1 MVYTISRQSRDAER
15 MRQMTETKRLYY
27 EDVYKKE
34 FTAKVLECRESKK
47 GYEIILNQTAFYP
60 EGGGQPSDTG
70 ILGGINVKEVHEKDG
85 ELIHYTDGPLE
96 VGMDV
101 IGKINWGRRFDLMQ
115 QHSGEHIVSGLVHE
129 AFGYDNVGFHMGS
142 DVITIDFSGMLD
154 EEQMA
159 EIEAKANQII
169 WENQKVEIFYPTE
182 EELKN
187 LDYRSKKELSG
198 WVRIVRFPGAD
209 TCACCGTHVTR
220 TGEIGMVKL
229 LSVVKF
235 REGVRMEML
244 SGKRV
249 LDYLN
254 MVNEQNRQISV
265 KLSAKMDKT
274 ASAVARLQ
282 DENFVLKGRVHALE
296 EEFIV
301 GEAAKWKEKENVLL
315 FQEGMEAGSVQKLT
329 DAILQVCKGRC
340 AVFSRNADGSYK
352 YAMGEK
358 DGDLRQFTKEMNA
371 VLNGRGGGKPFFVQG
386 SVQASEKEIRA
397 FFENK

>member
-1 MVYTISRQSRDAER
+1 MKEGAFMY
-15 MRQMTETKRLYY
+15 ETKKLYY

-142 DVITIDFSGMLD
+142 DVITIDFNGMLD

-159 EIEAKANQII
+159 EIEAKVNQII
-169 WENQKVEIFYPTE
+169 WENQEVDIFYPTE

-187 LDYRSKKELSG
+187 LEDDRRKYR
-198 WVRIVRFPGAD
+198 
-209 TCACCGTHVTR
+209 
-220 TGEIGMVKL
+220 
-229 LSVVKF
+229 
-235 REGVRMEML
+235 L
-244 SGKRV
+244 SGKVRTPG
-249 LDYLN
+249 
-254 MVNEQNRQISV
+254 
-265 KLSAKMDKT
+265 T
-274 ASAVARLQ
+274 ASNEMCTFLIINISSLQLIPVNVIAYRSQYGSVNPAAIVGAGIISTAISTAVA
-282 DENFVLKGRVHALE
+282 V
-296 EEFIV
+296 IY
-301 GEAAKWKEKENVLL
+301 
-315 FQEGMEAGSVQKLT
+315 
-329 DAILQVCKGRC
+329 CKIMDR
-340 AVFSRNADGSYK
+340 S
-352 YAMGEK
+352 
-358 DGDLRQFTKEMNA
+358 
-371 VLNGRGGGKPFFVQG
+371 
-386 SVQASEKEIRA
+386 
-397 FFENK
+397 